1 MTPVEQRRGYML
13 QPQTIISQQSFVEK
27 VLETEGVTPEMLAR
41 QREQVQLLETLIS
54 AAPDVVE
61 ILLVERSDEIDETF
75 FAMLQTLLQAA
86 EQAQDGARMVQLT
99 NLQVTLYTETE
110 TGRQIERRQI
120 ALRRF
125 QQEARQANELT
136 PTMLL
141 KHILENRDDETTVQ
155 ALASVGQSALD
166 YTFFVAL
173 TEEIETLARQK
184 KKPEV
189 RQLTRIRQMLL
200 AYQKAMDEATKQM
213 VERANATLHLL
224 LEAEDTRA
232 AIQEHRS
239 ALDESFIY
247 LLNATI
253 VEAERQ
259 GRTTESERMRQIHTM
274 IMEEAKDQMPP
285 EVHLVNDLL
294 SAESDSEQRRLL
306 DENSQLV
313 TPDLAEMLTAVEHE
327 LGSDSP
333 VEIRDRLSRVQA
345 MVALRVD

>member
-1 MTPVEQRRGYML
+1 
-13 QPQTIISQQSFVEK
+13 
-27 VLETEGVTPEMLAR
+27 
-41 QREQVQLLETLIS
+41 
-54 AAPDVVE
+54 
-61 ILLVERSDEIDETF
+61 
-75 FAMLQTLLQAA
+75 
-86 EQAQDGARMVQLT
+86 
-99 NLQVTLYTETE
+99 
-110 TGRQIERRQI
+110 
-120 ALRRF
+120 
-125 QQEARQANELT
+125 
-136 PTMLL
+136 
-141 KHILENRDDETTVQ
+141 VQ
-155 ALASVGQSALD
+155 ALANAGQSALD

-189 RQLTRIRQMLL
+189 RQLTQIRQLLL

-239 ALDESFIY
+239 ELDESFIY

-259 GRTTESERMRQIHTM
+259 GRTTESERMRQIHTL
-274 IMEEAKDQMPP
+274 IMEEAKNQIPP

-294 SAESDSEQRRLL
+294 SAESDSEQRQLL

-313 TPDLAEMLTAVEHE
+313 TPDLAEMLTAVEQE

-345 MVALRVD
+345 MVALRVA